1 MVKNPASLQIKTKM
15 SQSRTSAKLL
25 WPRDADAESTAL
37 CGGNGKKA
45 KASAVSTVSTR
56 TQHPLETAVSE
67 EKKKNQTSML
77 ERKNQNCPYLPHMRS
92 YV

>member
-45 KASAVSTVSTR
+45 KASAVITC
-56 TQHPLETAVSE
+56 TQHPTGDSREWRKEENETSI
-67 EKKKNQTSML
+67 L
-77 ERKNQNCPYLPHMRS
+77 ERKNQNCPYLPHMQS